1 MSDGYFYDRREWR
14 LSRADHNFM
23 PVWGRRMDLRPRP
36 LGQLECGASRVRG
49 LTTYSLM
56 SGQKVPTNQ
65 PGATQPASV
74 VLTGNPTYGRV
85 TFSLSRAGSYAEA
98 SLWGQ
103 MGVTFDGY
111 EELSQVCTLA
121 IAPGQPLSISY
132 DLQLPAFQN
141 VFARLNEIDR
151 SQQVAASMTLVV

>member
-1 MSDGYFYDRREWR
+1 MGSAHR
-14 LSRADHNFM
+14 
-23 PVWGRRMDLRPRP
+23 
-36 LGQLECGASRVRG
+36 GASRVRR

-56 SGQKVPTNQ
+56 SGQRVPTNQ

-74 VLTGNPTYGRV
+74 VLTGNPTHGRV
-85 TFSLSRAGSYAEA
+85 TFSVSRAGGYAEA

-103 MGVTFDGY
+103 MGITFDGY
-111 EELSQVCTLA
+111 EELSQICTLA
-121 IAPGQPLSISY
+121 IAPGQPLSITY

-151 SQQVAASMTLVV
+151 SQRVAASMTLVV